1 MTKSILFRTPGDDT
15 KGDLLEFKD
24 PATVELQAEGEYQ
37 VFENIKNIEVK
48 KGNKCLKVITK
59 N

>member
-1 MTKSILFRTPGDDT
+1 MVKSILFRTPGTDT
-15 KGDLLEFKD
+15 KGDLLEFKN

-37 VFENIKNIEVK
+37 VFKDVKNIEVK